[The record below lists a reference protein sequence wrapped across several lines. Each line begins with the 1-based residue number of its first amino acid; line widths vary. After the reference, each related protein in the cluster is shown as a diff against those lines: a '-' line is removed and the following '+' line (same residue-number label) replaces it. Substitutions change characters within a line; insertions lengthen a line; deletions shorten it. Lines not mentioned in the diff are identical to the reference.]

1 MSYVIFYVLV
11 GVMFVVICRGSK
23 TSLFMAGFLFG
34 MSFVI
39 AGCILGI
46 VNPGL
51 TEIIIDGLK

>member
-1 MSYVIFYVLV
+1 MQGEQDIFVY
-11 GVMFVVICRGSK
+11 
-23 TSLFMAGFLFG
+23 G